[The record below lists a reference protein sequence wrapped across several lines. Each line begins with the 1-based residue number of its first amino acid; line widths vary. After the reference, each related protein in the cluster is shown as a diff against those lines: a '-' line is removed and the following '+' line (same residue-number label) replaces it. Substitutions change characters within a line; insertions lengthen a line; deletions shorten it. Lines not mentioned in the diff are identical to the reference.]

1 VLFQQLDNGFNF
13 PPERRRNPVSDNDLY
28 DSLMEVVKRRRTNR
42 QFKPDPV
49 PDEFITKIIEAA
61 RWAPS
66 GFHTQPW
73 EFVVVRK
80 KEVKEKIV
88 AILEKHG
95 PPIRNTDQD
104 PAAQTRVRGSFQDA
118 PVFIISLC
126 DWRAR
131 VGLPGLARES
141 DALTASIF
149 CSSMASA
156 FLNMHLAAAALGLA
170 SQWYSAASGPDAE
183 REIKRIIGIPEPLKI
198 YDLMVVGYAAQPPI
212 AKEVRELGSMIHYDD
227 CGRQD
232 FRTYEEVVE
241 YAKITFDWCM
251 SAH

>member
-1 VLFQQLDNGFNF
+1 
-13 PPERRRNPVSDNDLY
+13 VSTRDLY
-28 DSLMEVVKRRRTNR
+28 DSLLEVAKRRRTNR

-49 PDEFITKIIEAA
+49 PDECIHKIIEVA

-80 KEVKEKIV
+80 KEIREKIIS
-88 AILEKHG
+88 ILEEHG
-95 PPIRNTDQD
+95 PPIKNTGQD
-104 PAAQTRVRGSFQDA
+104 AAEQTPARGSFRDA
-118 PVFIISLC
+118 PVFIIVLC

-131 VGLPGLARES
+131 VGLPEGARQS

-156 FLNMHLAAAALGLA
+156 FLNMHLAAAAMGLA
-170 SQWYSAASGPDAE
+170 SQWYSAASGPETE
-183 REIKRIIGIPEPLKI
+183 REIKKVIGIPDPLKI
-198 YDLMVVGYAAQPPI
+198 YDFMVVGYAAQPPI
-212 AKEVRELGSMIHYDD
+212 AKEVRELDSMIHYDD
-227 CGRQD
+227 CGVQD
-232 FRTYEEVVE
+232 FRTDEEVLE
-241 YAKITFDWCM
+241 YARKTHAWCM